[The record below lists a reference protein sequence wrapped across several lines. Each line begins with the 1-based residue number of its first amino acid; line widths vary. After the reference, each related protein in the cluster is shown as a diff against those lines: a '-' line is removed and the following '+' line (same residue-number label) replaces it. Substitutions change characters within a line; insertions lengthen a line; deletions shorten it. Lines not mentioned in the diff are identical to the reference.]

1 MQDYEADCTFEGEQ
15 TNNHLGYSCE
25 IPAKIENIKSF
36 KISKEFH
43 FSSLP
48 PKTTIKIT
56 PLVEIYMNNILEK
69 GDDTFN
75 LLNRNLTLHILEKSK
90 IIKSEKQNFNVSGII
105 NVPKPKFKKINFTLI
120 SKAEI
125 NKEKNNAE
133 LNCSFI
139 DIINNNWTLC
149 CQGDINA
156 NYDLQNSMTIIDD
169 EILIL
174 NFDENENSNILFSKE
189 KSEISNNK
197 FFRKSKDK
205 NNVLIVIVVVIVI
218 IVVLAAIIA
227 TIFIFLRKQ
236 KQKKGTFEESS
247 ILKVKSQV

>member
-1 MQDYEADCTFEGEQ
+1 M
-15 TNNHLGYSCE
+15 
-25 IPAKIENIKSF
+25 
-36 KISKEFH
+36 ISK
-43 FSSLP
+43 
-48 PKTTIKIT
+48 
-56 PLVEIYMNNILEK
+56 VENNEK
-69 GDDTFN
+69 KYN
-75 LLNRNLTLHILEKSK
+75 SK
-90 IIKSEKQNFNVSGII
+90 
-105 NVPKPKFKKINFTLI
+105 
-120 SKAEI
+120 
-125 NKEKNNAE
+125 

-156 NYDLQNSMTIIDD
+156 NYDLQNSMAIIDD

-189 KSEISNNK
+189 KSEISNLI
-197 FFRKSKDK
+197 FLRKRKDK
-205 NNVLIVIVVVIVI
+205 NNVLIIIVIVIVI
-218 IVVLAAIIA
+218 IVVLASIIA